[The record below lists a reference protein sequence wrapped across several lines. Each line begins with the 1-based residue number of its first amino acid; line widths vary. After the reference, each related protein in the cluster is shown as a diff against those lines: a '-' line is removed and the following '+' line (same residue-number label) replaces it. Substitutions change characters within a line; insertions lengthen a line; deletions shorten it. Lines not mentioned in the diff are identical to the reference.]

1 MIDLHFHCLPGI
13 DDGPRTWNDAVA
25 LCREAAAQ
33 GTTAV
38 VATPHVL
45 RDPWIN
51 EDPSVRD
58 ALVAE
63 LNLRLRGEPIVLAG
77 CEYFYSSR
85 AAELVERGGAGPLR
99 GLNRGR
105 YLLLEFSASVPP
117 SAESVFH
124 ELLLLGAVPVIA
136 HPERNAI
143 FVRDPE
149 RLASLI
155 ARGAIAQLTAGS
167 LLGDFGSGA
176 EAACEEFLRRGLVHV
191 VASDAHSL
199 EQRPPR
205 LADARAL
212 VRRRL
217 GDQAAAELFEI
228 NPAAVAGSEP
238 LPAQAVAPARA
249 RGRALA
255 FS

>member
-13 DDGPRTWNDAVA
+13 DDGPRSWHDAVA

-58 ALVAE
+58 ELVAE
-63 LNLRLRGEPIVLAG
+63 LNSRLLGEPIVLAG

-85 AAELVERGGAGPLR
+85 AAELVERGAAGPLR

-105 YLLLEFSASVPP
+105 YLLLEFSASVPAA
-117 SAESVFH
+117 AESVFH
-124 ELLLLGAVPVIA
+124 ELVLLGAVPVIA

-149 RLASLI
+149 RLASLV
-155 ARGAIAQLTAGS
+155 ARGAIVQLTAGS
-167 LLGDFGSGA
+167 LLGDFGGMA
-176 EAACEEFLRRGLVHV
+176 EAACEEFLRRGLAHV

-217 GDQAAAELFEI
+217 GDRVATELFEI
-228 NPAAVAGSEP
+228 NPAAVAASEH
-238 LPAQAVAPARA
+238 LPTLAPAPAR

-255 FS
+255 AFS